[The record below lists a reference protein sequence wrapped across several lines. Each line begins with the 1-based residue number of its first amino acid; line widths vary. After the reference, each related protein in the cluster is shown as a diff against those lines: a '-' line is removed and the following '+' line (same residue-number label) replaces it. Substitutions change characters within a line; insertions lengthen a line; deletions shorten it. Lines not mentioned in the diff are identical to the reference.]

1 MKRETLLD
9 YVVDNE
15 KELIGNIEACENFL
29 NPEKE
34 LLAQNPK
41 RRTKALIMLA
51 TEIRIPAKRAIR
63 FGIDGAINELIA
75 SCRKKNGASVIER
88 DYSTY
93 EGTPLAMSLYVIRN
107 IG

>member
-41 RRTKALIMLA
+41 G
-51 TEIRIPAKRAIR
+51 EQKR
-63 FGIDGAINELIA
+63 
-75 SCRKKNGASVIER
+75 
-88 DYSTY
+88 
-93 EGTPLAMSLYVIRN
+93 
-107 IG
+107 